1 MKFSLCFLVLL
12 ICSNV
17 LQAQDQLFKK
27 DNSKIEVKIIEI
39 NQNEIK
45 YKLFTYQ
52 DGPTI
57 IVSKKDVAMI
67 IYQNGTHEVFNQ
79 TESKSPDFVVE
90 KSPSFETVRKQTNIK
105 DSIETAQLLST
116 KNLIAINL
124 LEPING
130 CFNINYTCELLN
142 NYVNIYVPVT
152 VGFTTPFLNQ
162 SMESSFNPHLYN
174 YYNINNFTFTRK
186 VFETGLGIH
195 FQSSGNKPVTHF
207 VGPYFSFAQYQGTF
221 DKQIYSVDINGNYY
235 YTGTTQNVPFMMNR
249 YYFML
254 NNGVLFKIT
263 KNFNMMMMAAIGHS
277 NNEFTQNDPIKHRE
291 TYYSSYAA
299 PRTANTF
306 PINAFKFNF
315 SMGYK
320 F

>member
-1 MKFSLCFLVLL
+1 MKFSLCIILIFFL
-12 ICSNV
+12 SN
-17 LQAQDQLFKK
+17 LSLAQDQLFKK
-27 DNSKIEVKIIEI
+27 DNSKLEVKIIEI
-39 NQNEIK
+39 NQNEVK

-52 DGPTI
+52 DGPI
-57 IVSKKDVAMI
+57 IIISKNEVAMI

-79 TESKSPDFVVE
+79 TADKPQEFVVE
-90 KSPSFETVRKQTNIK
+90 KAPTFEPVRRQTNIK
-105 DSIETAQLLST
+105 DSIEKAELLST
-116 KNLIAINL
+116 KNLISINL

-130 CFNINYTCELLN
+130 CFNVSYTRELLK
-142 NYVNIYVPVT
+142 NYMNIYVPIT

-174 YYNINNFTFTRK
+174 YDNINNFTFTRK
-186 VFETGLGIH
+186 VFETGLALH

-207 VGPYFSFAQYQGTF
+207 VGPYVAFAQYNGTF
-221 DKQIYSVDINGNYY
+221 NEQVYSIDGFGNYY
-235 YTGTTQNVPFMMNR
+235 YTGETKNVNFTMNR

-277 NNEFTQNDPIKHRE
+277 NNEFIDNDPVKHRE
-291 TYYSSYAA
+291 TYYSGYAA
-299 PRTANTF
+299 YRATNTF